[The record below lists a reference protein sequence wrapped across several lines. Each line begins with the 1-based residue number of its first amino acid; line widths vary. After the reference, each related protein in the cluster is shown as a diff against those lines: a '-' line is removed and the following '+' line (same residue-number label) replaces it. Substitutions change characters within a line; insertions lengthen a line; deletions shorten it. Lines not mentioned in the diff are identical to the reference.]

1 MTVIVPGRDIAAF
14 APAALDSLRA
24 QTLPSWRAILVDDG
38 SVDDTGRIFD
48 AAASAD
54 PRFTVLRHT
63 EAPGLGGARNA
74 AFDERLMSGAIV
86 IAIAGVILVV
96 VGLVQ
101 NG

>member
-1 MTVIVPGRDIAAF
+1 MFLLIGFLAIAA
-14 APAALDSLRA
+14 AALLISPLALDALWSALAR
-24 QTLPSWRAILVDDG
+24 RG
-38 SVDDTGRIFD
+38 RTG
-48 AAASAD
+48 
-54 PRFTVLRHT
+54 
-63 EAPGLGGARNA
+63 GGGRNA